1 MGLFDRFRRRDSAQ
15 PDVSAWWQAAN
26 ALTAAPTSD
35 AVAALKAT
43 TVNAAE
49 APDLAEAQDEMLEG
63 LEALLDLT
71 QSAQSPLPVLD
82 TQHRVIGADTCH
94 YMAPAS
100 LIDQVDSGGKVFVT
114 SARVIFAAG
123 TVVSWPWHQIVR
135 VQREE
140 RDLVLELKGRPGV
153 RLRLNTYEGAL
164 VMAALAGR
172 LSTNRP

>member
-1 MGLFDRFRRRDSAQ
+1 MGLFDLFRRRDSAQ
-15 PDVSAWWQAAN
+15 PDVSGWWQAAN
-26 ALTAAPTSD
+26 ALAAAPTMD
-35 AVAALKAT
+35 GVVALKAT
-43 TVNAAE
+43 TVNANE

-63 LEALLDLT
+63 LEALFHL
-71 QSAQSPLPVLD
+71 AQAPLPVLD

-100 LIDQVDSGGKVFVT
+100 LIEQVDSGGKVFVT

-123 TVVSWPWHQIVR
+123 TVASWPWHQIAR
-135 VQREE
+135 IQREE
-140 RDLVLELKGRPGV
+140 RDLVIDLKGRPGV

-164 VMAALAGR
+164 IIAALAGR

>member
-1 MGLFDRFRRRDSAQ
+1 MGLFDLFRRNNSAQ
-15 PDVSAWWQAAN
+15 PDVSGWWQTAN
-26 ALTAAPTSD
+26 ALTAAPTSE

-63 LEALLDLT
+63 LEAVLQL
-71 QSAQSPLPVLD
+71 AQAPVPVLE

-100 LIDQVDSGGKVFVT
+100 LVDQVDSGGKVFVT
-114 SARVIFAAG
+114 SARIVFAAG
-123 TVVSWPWHQIVR
+123 TVVSWAWHQIAR
-135 VQREE
+135 VQRDE
-140 RDLVLELKGRPGV
+140 RDLVLDLKGRPGV

-164 VMAALAGR
+164 VIAALAGR

>member
-1 MGLFDRFRRRDSAQ
+1 MGLFDLFRRRDSAQ
-15 PDVSAWWQAAN
+15 PDVSAWWHTAN
-26 ALTAAPTSD
+26 GLTAAPTLD
-35 AVAALKAT
+35 AVAALRAT
-43 TVNAAE
+43 TVSATE

-63 LEALLDLT
+63 LEALLHL
-71 QSAQSPLPVLD
+71 AQSPLPVLE

-100 LIDQVDSGGKVFVT
+100 LIGQVDSGGKVFVT
-114 SARVIFAAG
+114 SARIVFAAG
-123 TVVSWPWHQIVR
+123 AVVAWPWHQIAR
-135 VQREE
+135 IQREE
-140 RDLVLELKGRPGV
+140 RDVLLDLKGRPGV

>member
-1 MGLFDRFRRRDSAQ
+1 MGLFDLFRRRDSAQ
-15 PDVSAWWQAAN
+15 PDVSGWWQTAN
-26 ALTAAPTSD
+26 ALTTAPTIE

-63 LEALLDLT
+63 LEALLRL
-71 QSAQSPLPVLD
+71 AQSPLPVFD
-82 TQHRVIGADTCH
+82 TQHRVIGSDTCH

-100 LIDQVDSGGKVFVT
+100 LIEQVDSGGKVFVT
-114 SARVIFAAG
+114 SARIIFAAG
-123 TVVSWPWHQIVR
+123 TVVSWPWHQIAR

-164 VMAALAGR
+164 VMTALAGR

>member
-1 MGLFDRFRRRDSAQ
+1 MGLFDLFRRRHTAQ
-15 PDVSAWWQAAN
+15 PDVSGWWQTAN
-26 ALTAAPTSD
+26 ALTTAPTHH
-35 AVAALKAT
+35 AVAALRAS
-43 TVNAAE
+43 TVDAAD
-49 APDLAEAQDEMLEG
+49 APDLAEAQHEMLEG
-63 LEALLDLT
+63 LETLVQL
-71 QSAQSPLPVLD
+71 AQAPLPVLD

-123 TVVSWPWHQIVR
+123 TVVSWPWHQMAR

-140 RDLVLELKGRPGV
+140 RDLLIDLKGRPGV

-164 VMAALAGR
+164 VIAALAGR
-172 LSTNRP
+172 LSANRP

>member
-1 MGLFDRFRRRDSAQ
+1 MSTWFNFFRRRDSAQ
-15 PDVSAWWQAAN
+15 PDVSAWWHTAN
-26 ALTAAPTSD
+26 ALTAAPTID

-43 TVNAAE
+43 TVTAAE

-63 LEALLDLT
+63 LGALLHLVK
-71 QSAQSPLPVLD
+71 SPLPVLE

-100 LIDQVDSGGKVFVT
+100 LVDQVDSGGKVFVT
-114 SARVIFAAG
+114 SARIVFAAG
-123 TVVSWPWHQIVR
+123 TVVSWPWHQIAR

-140 RDLVLELKGRPGV
+140 RDLRIELKGRPGV

-164 VMAALAGR
+164 VIAALAGR
-172 LSTNRP
+172 LSTNQP